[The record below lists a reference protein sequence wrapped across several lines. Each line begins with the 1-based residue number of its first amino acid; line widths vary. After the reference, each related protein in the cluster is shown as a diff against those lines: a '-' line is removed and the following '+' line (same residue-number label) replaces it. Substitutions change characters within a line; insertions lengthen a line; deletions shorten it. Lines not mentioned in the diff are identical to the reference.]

1 MQISGH
7 SVPHSFSIKAYDA
20 NGSCS
25 HMNLAL
31 VLRDCCHVH
40 PSCFCLLDHSRGCLV
55 VPENCRRNH
64 CILSNLSMAPRWDTN
79 GIITNGLSYS
89 WHEWK
94 YTFRDCATVFSHFPE
109 SKNKYVTIV
118 WFSCANNLW
127 TKTIPFNSTT
137 VPCFMM
143 SALTSWVCKNLHTI
157 GWQ

>member
-7 SVPHSFSIKAYDA
+7 SVPHSFSIKSYDA

-31 VLRDCCHVH
+31 VLRD
-40 PSCFCLLDHSRGCLV
+40 
-55 VPENCRRNH
+55 
-64 CILSNLSMAPRWDTN
+64 NLGMAPRWDRN

-109 SKNKYVTIV
+109 SKNKYVTV
-118 WFSCANNLW
+118 VVFLRQQSLDKNNSIQLHHC
-127 TKTIPFNSTT
+127 TMFHY
-137 VPCFMM
+137 
-143 SALTSWVCKNLHTI
+143 VCSYQLGVQKPTYYRLAINPAYIYIYICSNIYIYLYYYI
-157 GWQ
+157 